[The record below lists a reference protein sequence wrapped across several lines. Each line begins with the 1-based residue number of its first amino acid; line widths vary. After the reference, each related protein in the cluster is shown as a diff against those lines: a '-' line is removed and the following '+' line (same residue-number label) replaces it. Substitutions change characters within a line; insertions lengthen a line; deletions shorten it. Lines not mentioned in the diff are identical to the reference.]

1 MKNYRVV
8 VNGVSY
14 DVSVQELDSVDV
26 PQAAAQAAVPAATP
40 APAAPAKK
48 AAPKKTAGA
57 GSVKINS
64 PMPGKI
70 VAVKLAAG
78 DPVKKG
84 DVVLVLEAMKMENE
98 ICAPKDGTIAGIEVA
113 VGDQVEGGS
122 LLATMD

>member
-1 MKNYRVV
+1 MKNYRII

-14 DVSVQELDSVDV
+14 DVAVQELDAAE
-26 PQAAAQAAVPAATP
+26 AAAAPVAAASPAAAPKTP
-40 APAAPAKK
+40 APK
-48 AAPKKTAGA
+48 AAPKKAAGA

-70 VAVKLAAG
+70 VAVKAAAG
-78 DPVKKG
+78 DAVKKG

-98 ICAPKDGTIAGIEVA
+98 ICAPQDGTIAGIEVA

-122 LLATMD
+122 LLASMD

>member
-1 MKNYRVV
+1 MKNYRII

-14 DVSVQELDSVDV
+14 DVSVQELDSTDA
-26 PQAAAQAAVPAATP
+26 PQVAAPVAAPVQ

-48 AAPKKTAGA
+48 AAPKQAAGA

-70 VAVKLAAG
+70 VAIKAAAG
-78 DPVKKG
+78 DSVKKG
-84 DVVLVLEAMKMENE
+84 DVVVVLEAMKMENE
-98 ICAPKDGTIAGIEVA
+98 ICALQDGTISSIEVA

>member
-1 MKNYRVV
+1 MKNYRII

-14 DVSVQELDSVDV
+14 DVAVQELGESDA
-26 PQAAAQAAVPAATP
+26 PAAAAEPVMSPVS
-40 APAAPAKK
+40 APQAPAKK
-48 AAPKKTAGA
+48 AAPKKSGGA

-70 VAVKLAAG
+70 VDVKCAVG
-78 DPVKKG
+78 DSVKQG

-98 ICAPKDGTIAGIEVA
+98 ICAPQDGTIAGIEVS

-122 LLATMD
+122 LLASMD

>member
-1 MKNYRVV
+1 MKNYRII

-14 DVSVQELDSVDV
+14 DVAVQELDSVDV
-26 PQAAAQAAVPAATP
+26 PLT
-40 APAAPAKK
+40 AAPANPAPVKAPVKK
-48 AAPKKTAGA
+48 AETKKSGGS

-70 VAVKLAAG
+70 VAVKADAG
-78 DPVKKG
+78 SVVKKG
-84 DVVLVLEAMKMENE
+84 DVVVVLEAMKMENE
-98 ICAPKDGTIAGIEVA
+98 ICAPQDGTIAGIEVA